1 MKSAFDSTTATDA
14 DLDAKQQEVD
24 AADDLAFEVSPPGQ
38 PMPNVRRFLADQFH
52 HPDHVLLTHQGGMF
66 YQWDG
71 KSWPAVEDAVLRSR
85 IYRWFERRWYVDET
99 TKKPIKRAFAPTM
112 RKAADLLDALKA
124 VTIVPTPTPT
134 PSWFGAG
141 DLPADELIACEN
153 GLIHWPTRTLRAQS
167 PRFYVHHAVPFAF
180 DPTAAAPSRWTR
192 FLDELWGEDKELI
205 SAFRRCSDT
214 WSPATRHSRKCSCW
228 SARSAEAKEQSGA
241 C

>member
-1 MKSAFDSTTATDA
+1 
-14 DLDAKQQEVD
+14 
-24 AADDLAFEVSPPGQ
+24 
-38 PMPNVRRFLADQFH
+38 
-52 HPDHVLLTHQGGMF
+52 MF

-192 FLDELWGEDKELI
+192 FLDELWGKDKESIECLQEMFGYLV
-205 SAFRRCSDT
+205 SGDT
-214 WSPATRHSRKCSCW
+214 TQQKMFMLVGPKRGGKGTIGRVPDA
-228 SARSAEAKEQSGA
+228 ASGA
-241 C
+241 PQHRRSDLIQFGLELRLAGPDREAGGDHLRCPAWLKVGPLAYH